1 MQTKRSSLI
10 ETLINV
16 AIGFVVSM
24 LLTSIVFPAYGHAI
38 NLNQNIQITAIFTV
52 ASIIRGYCI
61 RRWFNSYIHRIAN
74 HVG

>member
-1 MQTKRSSLI
+1 MI

-24 LLTSIVFPAYGHAI
+24 LLTAVVFPAYGHAVSFGQ
-38 NLNQNIQITAIFTV
+38 NLQITVIFTV
-52 ASIIRGYCI
+52 ASVIRGYVV

>member
-1 MQTKRSSLI
+1 MQSKRGSLI

-24 LLTSIVFPAYGHAI
+24 LLTAVVFPAYGHAVSFGQ
-38 NLNQNIQITAIFTV
+38 NLQITVIFTV
-52 ASIIRGYCI
+52 ASVIRGYVV